1 MDNIKTV
8 LLVDDDIIVLNMLI
22 EHLAN
27 NLKNI
32 NILTSNN
39 SKDALK
45 YLLNKDLVIH
55 AAVIDYRLP
64 DCVDGYIIEY
74 CIKKDIPTV
83 VLTGTMNE
91 HTRKTVIKKDIVDII
106 VKNDSKSFITT
117 SKTIDRILK
126 NYDNNVLIVDDSK
139 IQLKIIHDILK
150 RMKLNITLAT
160 DGDTALRFIEDHPKK
175 FSLLLTDYHMP
186 KMNGM
191 ELTMKI
197 REKYDKDELS
207 IIVLSANKEED
218 IPTQFLKIG
227 ANDFLHKPYSQL
239 EVITR
244 VNSNLHI
251 LELFEQTRDM
261 ANKDFMTGS
270 YNRRYFFESGE
281 SLFDKAKRK
290 KEDLCVAMFDIDKFK
305 NINDTY
311 GHDVGD
317 IAIQEMANVLSKH
330 FRKSDLIARFGGEEF
345 CVLLE
350 NISLD
355 DSKILFEKIRAYFEN
370 NSIQI
375 NSKDINYTVSIGVF
389 YGLDNNL
396 EEMIKK
402 ADEGLYICKNNGRN
416 QVSISS

>member
-1 MDNIKTV
+1 MIKTI
-8 LLVDDDIIVLNMLI
+8 LLVDNDIYTL
-22 EHLAN
+22 
-27 NLKNI
+27 
-32 NILTSNN
+32 NILEKYFNNHLTNITILIANN

-45 YLLNKDLVIH
+45 ILLSKDIVIH
-55 AAVIDYRLP
+55 AAAINYTLD
-64 DCVDGYIIEY
+64 DCSDGYIIEY
-74 CIKKDIPTV
+74 SIKKNIPTIVLTSQINENTRHDILKKDIIDIIT
-83 VLTGTMNE
+83 
-91 HTRKTVIKKDIVDII
+91 KKDI
-106 VKNDSKSFITT
+106 KSYINIF
-117 SKTIDRILK
+117 KAIDRIIK
-126 NYDNNVLIVDDSK
+126 NYERNVLIVDDSK
-139 IQLKIIHDILK
+139 VQLKIIHDILK
-150 RMKLNITLAT
+150 KIKLNITIAT
-160 DGDTALRFIEDHPKK
+160 DGDIALKIIEDNPKK

-186 KMNGM
+186 NMNGM
-191 ELTMKI
+191 DLTMKI

-207 IIVLSANKEED
+207 IIVLSANREED

-227 ANDFLHKPYSQL
+227 ANDFLHKPYNEL

-251 LELFEQTRDM
+251 IELFEQTRDM
-261 ANKDFMTGS
+261 ANKDFLTGS
-270 YNRRYFFESGE
+270 YNRRYFFESGKR
-281 SLFDKAKRK
+281 LFDKAKRK

-317 IAIQEMANVLSKH
+317 IAIKEMANVLNKH

-355 DSKILFEKIRAYFEN
+355 NTKALFEKIRAYFEKN
-370 NSIQI
+370 LIQI
-375 NSKDINYTVSIGVF
+375 DSEDINYTVSIGVF

-416 QVSISS
+416 QVSILS